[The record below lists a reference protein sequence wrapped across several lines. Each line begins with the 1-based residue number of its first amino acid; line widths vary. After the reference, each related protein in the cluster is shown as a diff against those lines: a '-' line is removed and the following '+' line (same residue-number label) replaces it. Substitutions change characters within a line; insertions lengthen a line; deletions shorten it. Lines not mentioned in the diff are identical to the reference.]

1 MGRFHFGDYKCIY
14 SEPLHAK
21 TRFFLYE
28 NKDASYCT
36 ADQQTC
42 LLYTDNSN
50 FFLNPK
56 FQASKF
62 CDCVEGILSEEG
74 FSRAAAHVKVVSH
87 NYLQR
92 FSHRT
97 Q

>member
-1 MGRFHFGDYKCIY
+1 MGGFYFGDLNVYIVSRFMRKPDSSY
-14 SEPLHAK
+14 MKTKMQLLH
-21 TRFFLYE
+21 
-28 NKDASYCT
+28 
-36 ADQQTC
+36 TC

-74 FSRAAAHVKVVSH
+74 FSRAVAHVKVVSH

>member
-1 MGRFHFGDYKCIY
+1 MGRFHFGDYKRIY
-14 SEPLHAK
+14 CEPLHAK
-21 TRFFLYE
+21 TGFFLYE
-28 NKDASYCT
+28 NKDAVT
-36 ADQQTC
+36 AQLISTLVYSTQI
-42 LLYTDNSN
+42 NSN

-74 FSRAAAHVKVVSH
+74 FSCAAAHMKVVSH

>member
-1 MGRFHFGDYKCIY
+1 MRKPDSSYMKRC
-14 SEPLHAK
+14 
-21 TRFFLYE
+21 
-28 NKDASYCT
+28 SYCT
-36 ADQQTC
+36 ADQHAC

>member
-1 MGRFHFGDYKCIY
+1 MRKPDSSY
-14 SEPLHAK
+14 
-21 TRFFLYE
+21 
-28 NKDASYCT
+28 SYCT
-36 ADQQTC
+36 AVQHTC

-62 CDCVEGILSEEG
+62 CDCVEGILLEG
-74 FSRAAAHVKVVSH
+74 EFSRAAAHVKVVSH

>member
-1 MGRFHFGDYKCIY
+1 MRKPDSSYM
-14 SEPLHAK
+14 K
-21 TRFFLYE
+21 T
-28 NKDASYCT
+28 KISYCT
-36 ADQQTC
+36 AYQHTC

-50 FFLNPK
+50 FLNPK

-62 CDCVEGILSEEG
+62 CDCVEGILPEEG

-92 FSHRT
+92 FLHRT

>member
-1 MGRFHFGDYKCIY
+1 MQKADSSYMKTKMRYCIA
-14 SEPLHAK
+14 EQH
-21 TRFFLYE
+21 
-28 NKDASYCT
+28 
-36 ADQQTC
+36 TC
-42 LLYTDNSN
+42 LLYTDSSN

-74 FSRAAAHVKVVSH
+74 FSRTAAHVKVVSH
-87 NYLQR
+87 NYMQR

>member
-1 MGRFHFGDYKCIY
+1 MSRFMRKPDPSYMKTKIAVTAQLISILVY
-14 SEPLHAK
+14 SI
-21 TRFFLYE
+21 
-28 NKDASYCT
+28 
-36 ADQQTC
+36 QIIQT
-42 LLYTDNSN
+42 
-50 FFLNPK
+50 FLNPK

-74 FSRAAAHVKVVSH
+74 FSRAVAHMKVVAH

>member
-21 TRFFLYE
+21 TRFFLCE
-28 NKDASYCT
+28 KMM
-36 ADQQTC
+36 Q
-42 LLYTDNSN
+42 LLHSRSAHLFTLHTDNSI

-74 FSRAAAHVKVVSH
+74 FSRAATHMKVVSH

-92 FSHRT
+92 FTHRT
-97 Q
+97 H